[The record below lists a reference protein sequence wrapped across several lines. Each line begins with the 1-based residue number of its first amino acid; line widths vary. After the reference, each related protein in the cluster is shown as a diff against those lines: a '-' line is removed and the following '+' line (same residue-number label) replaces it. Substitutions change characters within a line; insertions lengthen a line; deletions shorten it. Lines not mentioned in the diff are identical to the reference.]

1 MSDAAEF
8 VDATL
13 QREGDPDRALA
24 ERARLGSELRFYGA
38 SVGAVRGTIRDALR
52 RYPGL
57 THDEITALSSELWLV
72 PVFERRLAAIVLLQ
86 SRVRMLRNSD
96 LTRIEGFVRAGGL
109 PVLADLLA
117 GGVVVPLLEQLDPTG
132 RARAEIVL
140 DRWAHDDSVWL
151 RRAALLAR
159 EQARRA
165 RAGTEQAG

>member
-13 QREGDPDRALA
+13 RHEGDPDRANV
-24 ERARLGSELRFYGA
+24 EKARLRSELRFYGA
-38 SVGAVRGTIRDALR
+38 SVGAVRGTIRDTLR

-57 THDEITALSSELWLV
+57 SHDEITALSSELWAA

-96 LTRIEGFVRAGGL
+96 LTRIEGFVRAARL
-109 PVLADLLA
+109 PVLVDLLA
-117 GGVVVPLLEQLDPTG
+117 IGVVGPLLGRLDPPD
-132 RARAEIVL
+132 RARAEIVRG
-140 DRWAHDDSVWL
+140 RWATDGDAGL

-159 EQARRA
+159 EAAASERA
-165 RAGTEQAG
+165 D

>member
-13 QREGDPDRALA
+13 RHEGDPDRANV
-24 ERARLGSELRFYGA
+24 EKARLRSELRFYGA

-57 THDEITALSSELWLV
+57 GHDEITALSSELWAA

-96 LTRIEGFVRAGGL
+96 LTRIEGFVRAARL
-109 PVLADLLA
+109 PVLVDLLA
-117 GGVVVPLLEQLDPTG
+117 IGVVGPLLGRLDPPG
-132 RARAEIVL
+132 RARAEIVQA
-140 DRWAHDDSVWL
+140 RWATDGDAGL

-159 EQARRA
+159 EAAASERA
-165 RAGTEQAG
+165 D